1 MIIKEFGT
9 MQFNTKG
16 ILTHFQQY
24 LAKLASGLL
33 LLGMLWQG
41 VILGIDPAMASTLLA
56 TSADSISK
64 QVTGKAEE
72 MKGAATKSIGKA
84 QSAMENQKGAIKMKI
99 KDDLTETKIA
109 VDKNAARA
117 ENAVD
122 KAGTAVKDFFGK

>member
-1 MIIKEFGT
+1 
-9 MQFNTKG
+9 MQLNTKN
-16 ILTHFQQY
+16 ILANLQQH
-24 LAKLASGLL
+24 LAKLVSSLL
-33 LLGMLWQG
+33 LLALLWQG
-41 VILGIDPAMASTLLA
+41 VILGIDPAMASPLLA

-84 QSAMENQKGAIKMKI
+84 QSAMENKKGAVKMKI
-99 KDDLTETKIA
+99 KDDLTEAKIA
-109 VDKNAARA
+109 VDKNATRT

>member
-1 MIIKEFGT
+1 MK
-9 MQFNTKG
+9 FNTEA
-16 ILTHFQQY
+16 IVTHLRQH
-24 LAKLASGLL
+24 LAKFFSGLL
-33 LLGMLWQG
+33 LLALLWQG
-41 VILGIDPAMASTLLA
+41 VILNIDPAMAAPLLA

-84 QSAMENQKGAIKMKI
+84 QSAMENKKGAVKMKI

-109 VDKNAARA
+109 VDQNAARA
-117 ENAVD
+117 ENAID

>member
-1 MIIKEFGT
+1 
-9 MQFNTKG
+9 MQLNTKN
-16 ILTHFQQY
+16 IFANLQQHV
-24 LAKLASGLL
+24 AMLASSLL
-33 LLGMLWQG
+33 LLALLWQG
-41 VILGIDPAMASTLLA
+41 VILGIDPAMASPLLA

-84 QSAMENQKGAIKMKI
+84 QSAMENKKGAVKMKI
-99 KDDLTETKIA
+99 KDDLTETKIS

>member
-1 MIIKEFGT
+1 
-9 MQFNTKG
+9 MQLNTKN
-16 ILTHFQQY
+16 ILANLQQH
-24 LAKLASGLL
+24 LAKLASSLL
-33 LLGMLWQG
+33 LLTLLWQG
-41 VILGIDPAMASTLLA
+41 VILGIDPAMASPLLA

-84 QSAMENQKGAIKMKI
+84 QSAMENKKGAVKMKI
-99 KDDLTETKIA
+99 KDDLTEAKIA
-109 VDKNAARA
+109 VDKNAART